1 MVLVISGLISPG
13 ECYLW
18 ESVCGY
24 VIIQEHVICAG
35 DGVLIWSHIYMTF
48 SPVDGSSFEFFSF
61 RAIAFF
67 PALPRLFF

>member
-1 MVLVISGLISPG
+1 MVLLAILGLISPG

-18 ESVCGY
+18 EF
-24 VIIQEHVICAG
+24 QEHAICAG
-35 DGVLIWSHIYMTF
+35 DGLLIWSHIYMAF
-48 SPVDGSSFEFFSF
+48 SPADGSSFEFFSF